1 MRAGRTIAPP
11 LRGAP
16 VPLPIVVIALALL
29 GASEAP
35 KVAPAPPGQSA
46 PLTVT
51 PPAQDFGQSAPLL
64 AVDRFSEKAATR
76 LRRDRVRGL
85 PGPNEPIRLDVPP
98 FLLEVTG
105 PGGRKARCYDL
116 DLRPAHPARF
126 YVFYD
131 VQGNYLLTQFP
142 IVDVAPGDPGY
153 SDLWDLWK
161 VTVPPGFPADNSLRD
176 MTTLDKVLAGKES
189 GFIAERTGALLNGP
203 IVPEGSSASMKADRR
218 DGAAALRYVWYRGR
232 RAPYLYFEQTL
243 RIAGEL
249 SPVASMT
256 ITPPAGSPA
265 GWRPFDPSSGA
276 GAMAVSALPGAPGYS
291 PLWRVLGP
299 DGRPLYDDPLNCP
312 VVGP

>member
-1 MRAGRTIAPP
+1 MAVA
-11 LRGAP
+11 LVGA
-16 VPLPIVVIALALL
+16 
-29 GASEAP
+29 
-35 KVAPAPPGQSA
+35 APAPKAVPAPPAQTA

-51 PPAQDFGQSAPLL
+51 PPAQDFGLSAPLL
-64 AVDRFSEKAATR
+64 WVDRFSTKAATR

-85 PGPNEPIRLDVPP
+85 PGPNEPIHLDAPP

-116 DLRPAHPARF
+116 DLRPARPARF

-131 VQGNYLLTQFP
+131 AQGNYLLTQFP

-153 SDLWDLWK
+153 TDLWDLWK

-176 MTTLDKVLAGKES
+176 MTTLEKLLAGKES

-243 RIAGEL
+243 RIAAEL

-256 ITPPAGSPA
+256 M
-265 GWRPFDPSSGA
+265 GA
-276 GAMAVSALPGAPGYS
+276 GAMAVSELPGDPAYS
-291 PLWRVLGP
+291 PLWRVWTTSFAMPAGSP
-299 DGRPLYDDPLNCP
+299 CVSAAAAIMPIMPYQKDPAG
-312 VVGP
+312 VRS